1 MPRFRSLA
9 AASVAVVASYALTSF
24 RHLDRTDRVYVV
36 DFPALRA
43 TPRLVL
49 PGWRFVPRLVGR
61 VSEYPA
67 SARTV
72 RADLSGGGAAAS
84 REGSR
89 VEVEAEMTY
98 SLAAEGVLTL
108 PRMRGPGDENGW
120 VGRLLQEH
128 GAET

>member
-67 SARTV
+67 SARTA
-72 RADLSGGGAAAS
+72 RADLSGGGPAARRAGAS
-84 REGSR
+84 LEGLGPHTHNR
-89 VEVEAEMTY
+89 VAQ
-98 SLAAEGVLTL
+98 S
-108 PRMRGPGDENGW
+108 GPPPH
-120 VGRLLQEH
+120 RPLRSP
-128 GAET
+128 